1 MKSSLIA
8 SLKASTLL
16 KPNAADLAT
25 VGFIASNMPA
35 TNLKLQII
43 LKDLTFKWLGSSH
56 NAGEEITFSS
66 AHPNYKAIK
75 AVICTTKASK
85 CA

>member
-43 LKDLTFKWLGSSH
+43 LKDLTFK
-56 NAGEEITFSS
+56 
-66 AHPNYKAIK
+66 
-75 AVICTTKASK
+75 
-85 CA
+85 